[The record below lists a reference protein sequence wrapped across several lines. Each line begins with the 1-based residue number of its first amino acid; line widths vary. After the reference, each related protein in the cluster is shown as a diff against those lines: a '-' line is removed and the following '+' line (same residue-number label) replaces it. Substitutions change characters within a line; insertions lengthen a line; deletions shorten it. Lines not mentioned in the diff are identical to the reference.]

1 MNLNINET
9 LQKGISALKQGKLQ
23 DAKYIYEKIL
33 KIQSN
38 HPDANHYLGI
48 TLQLLGKLDESIIFY
63 KKAISL
69 KPNHAQAFGGL
80 GNALY
85 ELNRFEEAI
94 TFYKKAI
101 NLEPNFLDAQ
111 YNLGNALNAL
121 GKIDE
126 AEPFYRKTIDLK
138 SNFTEAHMRLNI
150 ILEQKK
156 ILSMIQGSKKN
167 DTKNK
172 LSSETRLS
180 SNPFISNRVVETELI
195 DKLKKMDSM
204 KLDKTKDI
212 RYGNGRCS
220 PNFKLLENDSLIIKN
235 VSADLNN
242 IMKNALK
249 SEIYIVESFFNILG
263 AGSGTTPHKH
273 LDPFDK
279 ANNITDHKYSLV
291 YYLSVGDQS
300 CDDPG
305 ILKLYEPDKEILPTN
320 GMIVIIPAGRRHSSV
335 YGGKAERIMIGV
347 NFYSLI

>member
-1 MNLNINET
+1 
-9 LQKGISALKQGKLQ
+9 
-23 DAKYIYEKIL
+23 
-33 KIQSN
+33 
-38 HPDANHYLGI
+38 
-48 TLQLLGKLDESIIFY
+48 
-63 KKAISL
+63 
-69 KPNHAQAFGGL
+69 
-80 GNALY
+80 
-85 ELNRFEEAI
+85 
-94 TFYKKAI
+94 
-101 NLEPNFLDAQ
+101 
-111 YNLGNALNAL
+111 
-121 GKIDE
+121 
-126 AEPFYRKTIDLK
+126 
-138 SNFTEAHMRLNI
+138 
-150 ILEQKK
+150 
-156 ILSMIQGSKKN
+156 
-167 DTKNK
+167 
-172 LSSETRLS
+172 LS

-335 YGGKAERIMIGV
+335 YGGKADRIMIGV